1 MNEVMTKAD
10 IERLSAA
17 DRLKLMEELWES
29 LRRAP
34 ETVEV
39 PDWHREELDRRCA
52 ARERDPQ
59 AARPWEEARRAIL
72 DELDE

>member
-1 MNEVMTKAD
+1 MSKVMTNAD
-10 IERLSAA
+10 IERLSAV

-52 ARERDPQ
+52 AHERDPQ
-59 AARPWEEARRAIL
+59 GARSWEEVRRAIL